1 MLYLSRTLSHPRD
14 SDFCYVTMHQPI
26 ANFGPYQYQYP
37 TFPIR
42 LAFPRPNLKPIQTGP
57 PPTQQQPSL
66 PFPSLYFTNC
76 NNIWTPLQSVA
87 NAIAGAPWYLTSLA
101 TSYLTPMTSSPKP
114 TPSCSHLRGCRSRCI
129 TPLQQNP
136 NASEMDWFLWIT
148 SSLYRPNP
156 LIHNTNIHQKTA
168 FWSHDKPFSFQ
179 HN

>member
-66 PFPSLYFTNC
+66 PLPSLH
-76 NNIWTPLQSVA
+76 
-87 NAIAGAPWYLTSLA
+87 
-101 TSYLTPMTSSPKP
+101 K
-114 TPSCSHLRGCRSRCI
+114 
-129 TPLQQNP
+129 LQQHLNSTTVCSQCHSRSTMVSKLIGSTIFDTNDEFTKAHP
-136 NASEMDWFLWIT
+136 FPFAPSGLQEPLHHP
-148 SSLYRPNP
+148 SSAKSQCISDGLIP
-156 LIHNTNIHQKTA
+156 LNYLLPLPTEPIDTQHQ
-168 FWSHDKPFSFQ
+168 
-179 HN
+179 